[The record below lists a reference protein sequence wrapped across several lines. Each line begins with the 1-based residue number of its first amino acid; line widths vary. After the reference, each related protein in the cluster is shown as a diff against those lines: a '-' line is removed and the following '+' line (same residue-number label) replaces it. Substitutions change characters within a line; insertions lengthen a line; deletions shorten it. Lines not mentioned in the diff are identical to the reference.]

1 MQTVTIDHNLFR
13 EWCVIQS
20 IVSVGILEMD
30 ALKMLLHPVVLIVY
44 DASNADTI
52 IIMQTELFFM

>member
-44 DASNADTI
+44 DASNDDTI